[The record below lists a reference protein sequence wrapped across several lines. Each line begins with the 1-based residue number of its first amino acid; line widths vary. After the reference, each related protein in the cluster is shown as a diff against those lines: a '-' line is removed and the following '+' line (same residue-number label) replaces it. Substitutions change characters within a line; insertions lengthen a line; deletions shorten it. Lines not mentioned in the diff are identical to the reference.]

1 VDLKSGR
8 GSPVQSEAQLAA
20 TGTAPIQVS
29 LDPISA
35 NAATDDLLA
44 AMLRA
49 NPRVSDL
56 IFSPG
61 RKLQVQVNDEF
72 VTVERPGLSFLT
84 ADDTRRIASDLLG
97 NNKAAIGMLREQGY
111 CDVSYALPG
120 LARFRVNVFIQ
131 RGSCAVVMRVIPTAV
146 PDFKSLGAPEQ
157 LREVAA
163 VRDGL
168 VLIAGPRGSGKSST
182 LAALLD
188 YINEN
193 ETCHIITI
201 EDPIEFLHNHKRAT
215 IHQREL
221 HSDTPSV
228 SYAMRA
234 ALRQVPN
241 VIAVGELKDRET
253 MELALEAAE
262 TGHLVLS
269 TMNTLNAHKTVE
281 RFVGAFP
288 GTEQA
293 AVRERL
299 GLMLRCVVSQRLLPR
314 KNEGGRVAVYEIVNS
329 GPGLLGDLL
338 EAQRGSKRDQ
348 AELRLSS
355 GVKSMDAQL
364 ERLVVS
370 GTVSPEVALAHSTDA
385 RALAKRLAAT
395 QK

>member
-1 VDLKSGR
+1 M
-8 GSPVQSEAQLAA
+8 AA

-84 ADDTRRIASDLLG
+84 ADDTRRIASDLIG

-146 PDFKSLGAPEQ
+146 PDFQSLGAPEQ

-163 VRDGL
+163 IRDGL

-182 LAALLD
+182 LAALLNH
-188 YINEN
+188 INHT

-201 EDPIEFLHNHKRAT
+201 EDPIEFLHNHQRAT

-228 SYAMRA
+228 ALAMRA

-288 GTEQA
+288 GPEQG

-299 GLMLRCVVSQRLLPR
+299 GLMLRCVISQRLLPR
-314 KNEGGRVAVYEIVNS
+314 KNENGRVAVFEMVKS
-329 GPGLLGDLL
+329 GPGLLGELL
-338 EAQRGSKRDQ
+338 EGHGGGKRDRV
-348 AELRLSS
+348 EMHSS
-355 GVKSMDAQL
+355 REASGLDSQL
-364 ERLVVS
+364 ERLVAS
-370 GTVSPEVALAHSTDA
+370 GTVSPEIALAHATDG
-385 RALAKRLAAT
+385 RGLAKRLAA

>member
-1 VDLKSGR
+1 MTLV
-8 GSPVQSEAQLAA
+8 PTEAQLAA
-20 TGTAPIQVS
+20 TGTAQIQVS
-29 LDPISA
+29 LDPTSA
-35 NAATDDLLA
+35 NAATDELLA

-61 RKLQVQVNDEF
+61 RKLQVQINGQLM
-72 VTVERPGLSFLT
+72 TVELTGLSSLT
-84 ADDTRRIASDLLG
+84 ADDTRRIASDLIG
-97 NNKAAIGMLREQGY
+97 NNKPAVGMLREQGY

-146 PDFKSLGAPEQ
+146 PDFEALGAPEQ
-157 LREVAA
+157 MRGLAA
-163 VRDGL
+163 LRDGM

-188 YINEN
+188 CINET

-228 SYAMRA
+228 LHAMRA

-288 GTEQA
+288 GAEQA

-299 GLMLRCVVSQRLLPR
+299 RLMLRCVISQRLLPR
-314 KNEGGRVAVYEIVNS
+314 KNEGGRVAAFEMVKS
-329 GPGLLGDLL
+329 GSGLMGNLPETHSSG
-338 EAQRGSKRDQ
+338 KRDQ
-348 AELRLSS
+348 GERRSPGS
-355 GVKSMDAQL
+355 TGEMDAEI
-364 ERLVVS
+364 ERLVAS
-370 GTVSPEVALAHSTDA
+370 GTVTPEIALAHAVDA
-385 RALAKRLAAT
+385 AALAKRLAAA
-395 QK
+395 KK